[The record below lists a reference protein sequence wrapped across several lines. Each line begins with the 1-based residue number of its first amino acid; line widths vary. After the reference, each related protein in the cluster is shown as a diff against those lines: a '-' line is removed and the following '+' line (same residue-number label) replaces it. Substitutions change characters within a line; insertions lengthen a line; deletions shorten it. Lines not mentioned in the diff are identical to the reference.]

1 MRVAATIRQPALKAA
16 AAGQELAKWY
26 HRNGYV
32 RRLNPKRRKAEKSTY
47 KKGDEV
53 RLVANSL
60 KEVATLRR
68 LLKMAGFRPGQPFA
82 HSRQYRLPLYG
93 RQEVAR
99 FLALVARPSSGESK
113 RKAPPRRRVS
123 GKRPR

>member
-1 MRVAATIRQPALKAA
+1 MAATIRPPALKSAA
-16 AAGQELAKWY
+16 SGKELAKWY

-32 RRLNPKRRKAEKSTY
+32 RRLNPKRRRAEKSAY

-60 KEVATLRR
+60 KEVAAIKRM
-68 LLKMAGFRPGQPFA
+68 LKQAGFRAGRPFE
-82 HSRQYRLPLYG
+82 HSRQYRVPIYG

-99 FLALVARPSSGESK
+99 FLALVAKPSSGKST
-113 RKAPPRRRVS
+113 RKAPLRRRVS
-123 GKRPR
+123 RTRAR